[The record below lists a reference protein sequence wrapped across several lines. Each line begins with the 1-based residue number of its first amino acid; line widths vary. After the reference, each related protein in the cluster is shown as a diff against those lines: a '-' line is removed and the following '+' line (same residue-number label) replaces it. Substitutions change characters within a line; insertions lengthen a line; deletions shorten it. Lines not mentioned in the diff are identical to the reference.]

1 MNKYE
6 DLKNECLA
14 IGSLPYKNI
23 NDTMDIVQKYYY
35 NIPFCPQL
43 PRMSKKEDMII
54 QYLDKMPGIIF
65 DDLNETFYLDMETET
80 FSEDLENLFVT
91 YENTLSDINCPL
103 LDNYGLTDEYSKAFA
118 PYIEIVRKLKPK
130 YAKTQITGPF
140 TLATSLTDKEGK
152 CAYYDETLREIIVK
166 TLALKALWQIK
177 EIKKTSRE
185 TTPIVFI
192 DEPTLSQ
199 LGTSAYVTIPPT
211 EIIDIIKEISDII
224 QDNGGLSAI
233 HCCGKCD
240 WSIPMKV
247 GMNIINFD
255 AFSYAENMSL
265 FVDELQEF
273 LSNNGKIAWGIV
285 PTLDKE
291 ALIKTNSTEIEQKL
305 NFAKEYLI
313 NKGLD
318 KELIDK
324 NLLISPSCGCGSLS
338 VELAEKAIKLTK
350 ELSDKL
356 KG

>member
-1 MNKYE
+1 MDKYK

-14 IGSLPYKNI
+14 IGSLPHKSVQEAMNI
-23 NDTMDIVQKYYY
+23 VKTYYCE
-35 NIPFCPQL
+35 IPFCPQL
-43 PRMSKKEDMII
+43 PKLSKKEDMVL
-54 QYLDKMPGIIF
+54 QYLDKMAGLIF
-65 DDLNETFYLDMETET
+65 DEENDRVYLDMDIPE
-80 FSEDLENLFVT
+80 FSDDLENLFLA
-91 YENTLSDINCPL
+91 YEEATCDINSEA
-103 LDNYGLTDEYSKAFA
+103 LDKFGLTPEYSKTFA
-118 PYIEIVRKLKPK
+118 SFIELVSELKPR

-140 TLATSLTDKEGK
+140 TLATSLTDKDGR

-177 EIKKTSRE
+177 EIKRVSHV
-185 TTPIVFI
+185 TTPIIFI

-199 LGTSAYVTIPPT
+199 LGTSAYVTIPPK
-211 EIIDIIKEISDII
+211 EIIDIIKEISDLI
-224 QDNGGLSAI
+224 QSNGGLSAI

-265 FVDELQEF
+265 FVDDLKDF
-273 LSNNGKIAWGIV
+273 LSNGGKIAWGVV

-291 ALIKTNSTEIEQKL
+291 ALENTNIEEVAQKFEI
-305 NFAKEYLI
+305 AKHLLI
-313 NKGLD
+313 NKGIEKSLVD
-318 KELIDK
+318 E
-324 NLLISPSCGCGSLS
+324 NSLISPSCGCGSLS

-350 ELSDKL
+350 ELSNKL